1 MHNLHGSPFY
11 NGTFPKPNTRA
22 LPESSTSSIAR
33 KGVQRVE
40 DPLAGSRGSAP
51 WVPSINTRKKY
62 AVVTNPI
69 ARKGQG
75 RNSLAGSRGSAPWVS
90 PINTRKKCAEVTNSI
105 ARKGQGRNS
114 LAGSRGSAPWVSPIN
129 TRKKCAEVTNSI
141 ARKGQGRNS
150 LAGSRGSAP
159 WVTPPTP
166 SLSASP
172 RPSHC
177 APPSA

>member
-51 WVPSINTRKKY
+51 WVP
-62 AVVTNPI
+62 
-69 ARKGQG
+69 
-75 RNSLAGSRGSAPWVS
+75 
-90 PINTRKKCAEVTNSI
+90 PINTRKLYEKVTNSI

-114 LAGSRGSAPWVSPIN
+114 LAGCRGSAPAGV
-129 TRKKCAEVTNSI
+129 
-141 ARKGQGRNS
+141 KGQSPLRSPEAEPLAFPIRISSPCSAVFREASFRIGRISATFRES
-150 LAGSRGSAP
+150 LNPIGTRQTVPPGRSGCPSRYPG
-159 WVTPPTP
+159 
-166 SLSASP
+166 
-172 RPSHC
+172 
-177 APPSA
+177 